1 MATTSMQ
8 ELMARMKAQKAA
20 EKVGVSNSQPS
31 SGEVKTALMDKLDT
45 VTDKP
50 VHVDYIGESIESSP
64 KTLNHA
70 DIMLIKNRII
80 KLQEAMEKD
89 IPEYASILHTIH
101 KALSKDDELTHMMDE
116 EEVGILLRAM
126 KLRKNVVLVEE
137 KSKKSAKKSLKDTTL
152 DDIL

>member
-20 EKVGVSNSQPS
+20 EKVVASNSQPS
-31 SGEVKTALMDKLDT
+31 SGEVKTALMDRLDT

-50 VHVDYIGESIESSP
+50 IHVDYIGESIESSP

-70 DIMLIKNRII
+70 DIMLIKNRVV

-116 EEVGILLRAM
+116 DEVGILLRAM